1 MNPVDPNYD
10 RQREIEYVPIP
21 QQPPVVVPAVP
32 IQSPPPVNQVA
43 ETNQA
48 MQGDMRMQRGH
59 RTYIDSNG
67 NMVER
72 EEQIFEDPKLARVNI
87 LDRTARILYFIIG
100 LIEVLLLLRFLFRL
114 LGAGNTGFVSMIY
127 NLTSPLII
135 PLNGIFND
143 QSLSRMNVLEVS
155 TLLAMVVWSLI
166 GWGLVKLLYIVLEP
180 SASTRSTFTTSR
192 HRRLE

>member
-1 MNPVDPNYD
+1 VD
-10 RQREIEYVPIP
+10 
-21 QQPPVVVPAVP
+21 
-32 IQSPPPVNQVA
+32 QVA
-43 ETNQA
+43 ETNQT

-87 LDRTARILYFIIG
+87 LDRTARILYFIVG

-114 LGAGNTGFVSMIY
+114 LGAGNTGFVNMIY
-127 NLTSPLII
+127 NFTSPLII
-135 PLNGIFND
+135 PLDGIFND

-155 TLLAMVVWSLI
+155 TLLAMVVWALI
-166 GWGLVKLLYIVLEP
+166 GWGLVKLLYVVLEP

-192 HRRLE
+192 HRRVE